1 MYLYYRLLELK
12 LIAQAQHHSPVFG
25 FAFAPVVAVVLL
37 VAAVKLQDLNRIVGE
52 IRKIVLQLGGQGLAQ
67 IAAVCLELFELAALS
82 RFLTFGRNRH
92 D

>member
-1 MYLYYRLLELK
+1 M
-12 LIAQAQHHSPVFG
+12 
-25 FAFAPVVAVVLL
+25 VAVVLL

-52 IRKIVLQLGGQGLAQ
+52 IRKIVFQLGGQGLAQ